1 MTDAT
6 WPVVV
11 GEDWQAKVL
20 EELNVEPGM
29 TVFPAEA
36 PAAEAPVAEAPS
48 VDGHP
53 QASPHPAVPEPAQ
66 PPEPARPPEPGPS
79 IPASASKGS
88 STLSPPVLARPEEPD
103 GPAPNGR
110 APNANPAPQ
119 PPADL
124 PSGPPAYEAPPST
137 RWDVVVQ
144 GPGTGIPPEP
154 YVDGQSPWGNAP
166 PQPVSPPQHYQQPV
180 PPPPEPPE
188 PGRAMHGDPL
198 LRRVG
203 RGVRRVVGVSAAQ
216 DVHDWTAVAAA
227 MQQPVTTIRRIAVS
241 SVRGGAGKTT
251 VAVLIASALAR
262 HRQDRVLLIDADPGL
277 GSLPMRFGMTA
288 APSLRDFAGTRPT
301 SFEEV
306 RPHLTRTDVGLWV
319 LPGARGEMADQPLD
333 LATYASVTS
342 VLERFF
348 TVVVI
353 DCGVGMVGELP
364 EAILA
369 SAHACVH
376 VTPATNDGAIGVG
389 RALDWMERNELG
401 GLVPRTMAVFATH
414 APHARPDLHEAAALL
429 RDNGVGVAYLPYDRH
444 LASGGVLIPSLL
456 AETTRSVALTVAA
469 EAMTRAN
476 R

>member
-1 MTDAT
+1 
-6 WPVVV
+6 
-11 GEDWQAKVL
+11 
-20 EELNVEPGM
+20 
-29 TVFPAEA
+29 
-36 PAAEAPVAEAPS
+36 
-48 VDGHP
+48 
-53 QASPHPAVPEPAQ
+53 
-66 PPEPARPPEPGPS
+66 
-79 IPASASKGS
+79 
-88 STLSPPVLARPEEPD
+88 
-103 GPAPNGR
+103 
-110 APNANPAPQ
+110 
-119 PPADL
+119 
-124 PSGPPAYEAPPST
+124 
-137 RWDVVVQ
+137 
-144 GPGTGIPPEP
+144 
-154 YVDGQSPWGNAP
+154 
-166 PQPVSPPQHYQQPV
+166 
-180 PPPPEPPE
+180 
-188 PGRAMHGDPL
+188 MHGDPL

-203 RGVRRVVGVSAAQ
+203 RGVRRAVGVSAAQ
-216 DVHDWTAVAAA
+216 DVHDWTAVASA

-288 APSLRDFAGTRPT
+288 APSLRDFAGSRPT

-306 RPHLTRTDVGLWV
+306 RPHLTRTDAGLWV
-319 LPGARGEMADQPLD
+319 LPGVRGEMADKPLD
-333 LATYASVTS
+333 LATYESATS
-342 VLERFF
+342 VLNRFF

-401 GLVPRTMAVFATH
+401 GLAQRTVAVFATH
-414 APHARPDLHEAAALL
+414 APHARPDLHQAAALL

-469 EAMTRAN
+469 EALTRAN
-476 R
+476 H